1 MNFGI
6 GCRLGLDPEL
16 PWLWPRLAAVAPIGP
31 PTLGTS
37 ICQGCDPKKPKKK
50 KMESFLWLG
59 RIRDIQSL
67 RRTEHALA
75 VLKLERTTERE
86 WVQPGEVPEA

>member
-50 KMESFLWLG
+50 KKKESGEF
-59 RIRDIQSL
+59 SL
-67 RRTEHALA
+67 AGKNQRHPKSE
-75 VLKLERTTERE
+75 KN
-86 WVQPGEVPEA
+86 